1 MKYYLIV
8 GEASGDLHA
17 SRLMHSLK
25 NIDEFAEFRFF
36 GGDLM
41 AAEGGTRVKHYKEL
55 AYMGFVPVLLHL
67 LTIFANMKKCKEDI
81 VKWRPDVVILVDYP
95 GFNLNIA
102 KFLKKKTNIP
112 AYYYISPK
120 IWAWKEW
127 RIRSIKRDIAEL
139 FSILPFEVPF
149 FEKKH
154 RYTIHYVGNP
164 TAEEV
169 NGFRASY
176 QQTTLEFCEENNL
189 DKHRP
194 IIALLAGSRL
204 QEIKDNLP
212 AMIEV
217 AERFEDYQMVLAGAP
232 SIEDAYYEKFLK
244 GTPVKMV
251 RNKTYPLLTHA
262 TAALV
267 TSGTATLETAL
278 FEVPQVV
285 CYETPLPRLVRF
297 AFKHVMSCK
306 YISLVNLIAD
316 KEVVQEMFADRFKV
330 DAIADQLYQILPGKE
345 GRERMLAEYREVR
358 ERLGNQVA
366 PDEAAAIMY
375 DLLVK
380 RREMLLK
387 LARERAEAEAK
398 AAAEAAERAR
408 LKALSEAEAAKKKA
422 ELEAETARIKA
433 EQEAEISR
441 RRAEQE
447 AEMARRRAEEAR
459 RLAEEEAERARQAEE
474 QLNQSQQEE
483 LK

>member
-1 MKYYLIV
+1 MKYYLMV

-67 LTIFANMKKCKEDI
+67 RTIFANMKKCKEDI

-154 RYTIHYVGNP
+154 RYPIHYVGNP